1 MKKFVLACGVG
12 AMMLATASCCGDSC
26 TIESNSYKNFDD
38 SVSAYYGC
46 IQGKALAELLKDE
59 PEVFQQRFDKDSFF
73 KGLRQVVLADTSD
86 YAYMSGISIGMNY
99 NREMQQ
105 FKDGVNFN
113 RALIVEELEKAFE
126 ADTLLDVNN
135 VKYKLDSLFN
145 IVIER
150 ATKKHMDDLRNSPEA
165 VQNRQTGRAFI
176 DKRVAEDSTVV
187 VTPSGLAYKKLR
199 DGNGQKPEPVNS
211 VKIAYKG
218 SLIDGTVFDQ
228 LLPDNDKKFPISGFV
243 AGFTEGLLLM
253 DKGSSYIFY
262 IPGNLAYGVDG
273 LKQAGIGPDET
284 LIFEVE
290 LIDIYE

>member
-1 MKKFVLACGVG
+1 MKKIVLACGVG

-26 TIESNSYKNFDD
+26 TVGSSYKNFDD

-46 IQGKALAELLKDE
+46 VQGRALAELLVDE
-59 PEVFQQRFDKDSFF
+59 PEEFQKRFNKDSFF

-105 FKDGVNFN
+105 FMDGVNFN
-113 RALIVEELEKAFE
+113 RELIVDEIEKAFS
-126 ADTLLDVNN
+126 ADSIANFDDI
-135 VKYKLDSLFN
+135 KYKLDSLFN
-145 IVIER
+145 QVIER
-150 ATKKHMDDLRNSPEA
+150 ATKKHMEQLSNSPEA

-176 DKRVAEDSTVV
+176 DKRVAEDPEVV

-262 IPGNLAYGVDG
+262 IPGKLAYGVDG

-290 LIDIYE
+290 LLDIYE